1 MFDLI
6 ATIFS
11 ADGFI
16 PHGHC
21 YMWQPGVLWLH
32 VISDT
37 LIALS
42 YFSIPITLIYF
53 VRQRKDLEFDWMY
66 ICFAVFILACGTT
79 HLMEIWNVWHP
90 TYWLSG
96 GIKAIT
102 ALASIPTAFLLIK
115 LVPMALSLPSPSKL
129 KNINQQLQSEII
141 EREKIEE
148 HLYQKNIEL
157 KNANLAKDRFL
168 AGMSHELRTPLNAI
182 IGFTGTLL
190 MKLPGPLTADQNKQ
204 LHTIQISAHHLLSL
218 INDLLDV
225 AKIEAGQVELVMAS
239 VVCQDVIEEVHETLH
254 VMAQQKGLMFKI
266 DMPADPT
273 LASTDRRSLKQIMLN
288 LVNNSIKFTESGSI
302 TIQVNQQCENG
313 YVITKFK
320 VIDTGIGIQS
330 ANQSKLFQA
339 FMQIDSS
346 STRRHEGTGLGL
358 YLCKKLSHLING
370 RLSFE
375 SEYGKGST
383 FTLELKSKRQ

>member
-1 MFDLI
+1 MLDLI
-6 ATIFS
+6 TTIFS

-21 YMWQPGVLWLH
+21 YLWQPGVLWLH
-32 VISDT
+32 VVSDAFIS
-37 LIALS
+37 LS

-79 HLMEIWNVWHP
+79 RLMDIWNVWHP

-102 ALASIPTAFLLIK
+102 ALASIPTAFLLIR

-129 KNINQQLQSEII
+129 KNINQQLQSEIV

-157 KNANLAKDRFL
+157 ENANLAKDHFL

-190 MKLPGPLTADQNKQ
+190 MKLPGPLTADQDKQ
-204 LHTIQISAHHLLSL
+204 LHTIQNSAHHLLSL

-225 AKIEAGQVELVMAS
+225 AKIEAGQVELEVIP
-239 VVCQDVIEEVHETLH
+239 VVCQTVIQEVQETMRH
-254 VMAQQKGLMFKI
+254 MAEQKELMLKI
-266 DMPADPT
+266 DMPSDPIFVI
-273 LASTDRRSLKQIMLN
+273 TDQRALKQILLN
-288 LVNNSIKFTESGSI
+288 LVNNAIKFTETGSI
-302 TIQVNQQCENG
+302 TIHMNQQTENG
-313 YVITKFK
+313 YVITRFN

-330 ANQSKLFQA
+330 ADQPKLFQA
-339 FMQIDSS
+339 FSQVDSG
-346 STRRHEGTGLGL
+346 STRRYDGTGLGL
-358 YLCKKLSHLING
+358 YLSKKLAYLLNG

-375 SEYGKGST
+375 SEYGKGCT
-383 FTLELKSKRQ
+383 FILELKSRQR

>member
-1 MFDLI
+1 MIDLI
-6 ATIFS
+6 TTIFS

-21 YMWQPGVLWLH
+21 YLWQPGVLWLH
-32 VISDT
+32 VISDS

-66 ICFAVFILACGTT
+66 ICFAIFILACGTT
-79 HLMEIWNVWHP
+79 HLMDILNVWHP

-102 ALASIPTAFLLIK
+102 ALASIPTALLLIR

-129 KNINQQLQSEII
+129 KNINQQLQSEIV

-157 KNANLAKDRFL
+157 ENANQAKDRFL

-190 MKLPGPLTADQNKQ
+190 MKLPGPLTADQDKQ

-225 AKIEAGQVELVMAS
+225 AKIEAGQVELEMTS
-239 VVCQDVIEEVHETLH
+239 VVCQDVIQEVQETMQ
-254 VMAQQKGLMFKI
+254 VMAAQKGLAFKVE
-266 DMPADPT
+266 MPSNSI
-273 LASTDRRSLKQIMLN
+273 LVETDRRSLKQILLN
-288 LVNNSIKFTESGSI
+288 LVSNSIKFTDSGSI
-302 TIQVNQQCENG
+302 TVHVDQQFEDG
-313 YVITKFK
+313 SAITKFN
-320 VIDTGIGIQS
+320 VIDTGIGIKP
-330 ANQSKLFQA
+330 ADQSKLFQA

-358 YLCKKLSHLING
+358 YLCKKLSRLING
-370 RLSFE
+370 RLSFA
-375 SEYGKGST
+375 S
-383 FTLELKSKRQ
+383 